1 MPVVR
6 DLPVLHE
13 IDVDRAEPNLATI
26 AFQVFEPAGEMSRED
41 VSNNSAVLHNQ
52 YVCCAI
58 DSLLLPF
65 HTKKLRCA
73 TGKGSIAITSSSIDG
88 ARQLL
93 RSALLLPS
101 AWRRRPRGWRLRLR
115 PYGSWLARHTTAPSR
130 D

>member
-58 DSLLLPF
+58 GSLLLPF
-65 HTKKLRCA
+65 HTK
-73 TGKGSIAITSSSIDG
+73 SFG
-88 ARQLL
+88 ARQEKG
-93 RSALLLPS
+93 A
-101 AWRRRPRGWRLRLR
+101 LRLQVPLSRVRGSFFDQRCYFLR
-115 PYGSWLARHTTAPSR
+115 PGGVDRVAGA
-130 D
+130 